1 MSYRL
6 AGSWIEAFTL
16 LRTDRIVLDLHSQHE
31 ERWEGVCELEDTK
44 GGHETGER
52 ADILLDATPRYIG
65 AATYLN

>member
-1 MSYRL
+1 MSYSL

-16 LRTDRIVLDLHSQHE
+16 LRADCIVLNLHSQHK

-52 ADILLDATPRYIG
+52 ADILLVTAIKY
-65 AATYLN
+65 A